1 MGLTPGAGAG
11 AGAGAGRGSGT
22 WAGPGAGAGAGD
34 GAGAGAGGGGGGG
47 GGGAVPA
54 PLRTTFWVEAA
65 SVGLASSLKVSVAAR
80 AAADWG
86 TKVTL
91 SVQVPAGAMGVPTQV
106 PPAWCTKSAVL
117 VPPTATE
124 VTWRGELPGL
134 VSVTVL
140 AALDEPIWV
149 SAKATLV
156 ALRLATGAGVA
167 PLRAT
172 VSGPVGSPG
181 MLREAVWAAARRS
194 EEHTSELQS
203 LTNLVCRLLLE

>member
-1 MGLTPGAGAG
+1 
-11 AGAGAGRGSGT
+11 
-22 WAGPGAGAGAGD
+22 
-34 GAGAGAGGGGGGG
+34 
-47 GGGAVPA
+47 
-54 PLRTTFWVEAA
+54 
-65 SVGLASSLKVSVAAR
+65 
-80 AAADWG
+80 
-86 TKVTL
+86 
-91 SVQVPAGAMGVPTQV
+91 MGVPTQV

-124 VTWRGELPGL
+124 VTWRGELPVL

-140 AALDEPIWV
+140 AALDEPTWV

-181 MLREAVWAAARRS
+181 TLNDAVWAAARAAG
-194 EEHTSELQS
+194 
-203 LTNLVCRLLLE
+203 V